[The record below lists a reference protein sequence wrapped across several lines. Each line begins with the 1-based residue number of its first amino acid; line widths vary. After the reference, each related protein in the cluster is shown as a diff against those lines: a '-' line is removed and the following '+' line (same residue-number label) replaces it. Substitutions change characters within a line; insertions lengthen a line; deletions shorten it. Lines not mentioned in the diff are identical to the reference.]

1 MSNPPAPAA
10 KKLLYFDCFSG
21 LSGDMTLG
29 AFLDLG
35 LEPEILWE
43 ALQQLGLQGYT
54 SHCVKV
60 ARQHLGGTKVDFQV
74 SAPQPHRTY
83 RDIVT
88 LIERA
93 KLPDEVKDM
102 SFRIFGFLAEA
113 ESLVHQQP
121 LDQVH
126 FHEVGA
132 VDSILDI
139 VGAAYAYNALEI
151 GQVYASP
158 LPLGKGMIKCA
169 HGLLPNPAP
178 ATTLLLK
185 EMPVYGIDVQAE
197 LVTPTG
203 AAILKGFAARF
214 DPLPTFTV
222 EKVGYGAG
230 ERDLPSGPNLLRL
243 VLGRPTLPVGRSERI
258 LVLETHMDDMIPE
271 WYEYLMEALFQAG
284 ALDVAYVPLQMKKNR
299 PGIGLTVVAPL
310 EYRETLLHVLFTE
323 STTLGVR
330 VLEMERVAVN
340 RWPETIETPYGPLQ
354 VKVAEIGGRRRVL
367 PEYEACRALAVKHN
381 LPLLEVYRLIP
392 SDHAPTVA
400 T

>member
-1 MSNPPAPAA
+1 MSNPLAPAA

-35 LEPEILWE
+35 LEPEVLWE

-93 KLPDEVKDM
+93 NLPDEVKEM
-102 SFRIFGFLAEA
+102 SLRIFGVLAEA

-178 ATTLLLK
+178 ATILLLK
-185 EMPVYGIDVQAE
+185 EMPVYGIDFQAE

-214 DPLPTFTV
+214 DSLPTFTV

-230 ERDLPSGPNLLRL
+230 ERDLSSQPNLLRL

-271 WYEYLMEALFQAG
+271 WYEHLMGALFQAG
-284 ALDVAYVPLQMKKNR
+284 ALDVAYFPLQMKKNR

-310 EYRETLLHVLFTE
+310 EYRETLLNILFTE

-330 VLEMERVAVN
+330 LLEMERVAVD
-340 RWPETIETPYGPLQ
+340 RWQETIETPYGPLQ
-354 VKVAEIGGRRRVL
+354 VKVAEINGRRRIL

-392 SDHAPTVA
+392 SDHVPAVA